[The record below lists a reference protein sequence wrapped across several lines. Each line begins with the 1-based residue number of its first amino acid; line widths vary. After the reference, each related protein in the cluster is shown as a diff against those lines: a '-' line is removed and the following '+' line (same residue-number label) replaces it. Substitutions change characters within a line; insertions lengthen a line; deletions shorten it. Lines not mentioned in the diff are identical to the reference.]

1 MEYMSLH
8 YPPHYGTFGLGF
20 SHLHME
26 YMSLHY
32 PPHYGTFGLGF
43 SHLHLHIHMFSDV
56 FIVVRLILLMNIG
69 LIKF

>member
-1 MEYMSLH
+1 
-8 YPPHYGTFGLGF
+8 
-20 SHLHME
+20 ME